1 MTEFSDP
8 QHATRRD
15 VIVQT
20 AVALQ
25 AVGCI
30 AALWPIIAQMNPHQ
44 GSPAPE
50 MREVDLPSIE
60 PGETKTVAW
69 RGLPIAI
76 RHRTSAQVHLSR
88 SVAVSELSDR
98 LARNDALGKDARA
111 TDANRTK
118 AGHEEWLVVISICT
132 HLGCRLQ
139 TTRAAG
145 MSASSDGWV
154 CPCHAARF
162 DLSGRVRSGPARTNL
177 TVPRY
182 EFVTPKR
189 IRIG

>member
-8 QHATRRD
+8 PHPGRRAT
-15 VIVQT
+15 IVQA
-20 AVALQ
+20 AVAFQ
-25 AVGCI
+25 AVGCS
-30 AALWPIIAQMNPHQ
+30 AALWPFIAQMNPHP
-44 GSPAPE
+44 GTPAPAT
-50 MREVDLPSIE
+50 REIDLRAID
-60 PGETKTVAW
+60 PGESKTVAW

-76 RHRTSAQVHLSR
+76 RHRTSAEVHLSR
-88 SVAVSELSDR
+88 SVPVSELPDR
-98 LARNDALGKDARA
+98 HARNDALGRNA
-111 TDANRTK
+111 TASDANRTQ

-139 TTRAAG
+139 STVAAG

-182 EFVTPKR
+182 EFVTPTK